1 MTSREYVKAAIEHR
15 EADYIPHFILFCPDA
30 WDAIKAEKG
39 DDVDREELVA
49 DDIASVGIPW
59 WGWNGL
65 ESDWWGAAAPT
76 SRAHAKGGGSYADFE
91 NSIKR
96 AREETDKYILV
107 MIYGSH
113 FEKANSARGIENFL
127 ADMGGEKEFAKKLL
141 TTIIDKNMVML
152 ENILTNPDIDG
163 ILLGS
168 DWGSQ
173 RGLLMSPA
181 CWEDMI
187 APGEQREYDLV
198 HSYGKDVWVHSC
210 GDIQPII
217 PRLVEMG
224 LDVLNPVQPECMDIV
239 ELKKNYGDKLAFWGG
254 ISTQDTLPY
263 GTPEEVKAEA
273 RRVRDILGKD
283 GGYILSPSQN
293 IQGDV
298 PVENIMALLEVA
310 KEKVR

>member
-49 DDIASVGIPW
+49 DDIASIGIPW

-65 ESDWWGAAAPT
+65 ESDWRGAAAPT
-76 SRAHAKGGGSYADFE
+76 SKAHAKGSGSYADFE
-91 NSIKR
+91 NSVKR
-96 AREETDKYILV
+96 AHEETDKYVLV

-173 RGLLMSPA
+173 RGLLMSPET
-181 CWEDMI
+181 WEEMI
-187 APGEQREYDLV
+187 RPGEQREYELV
-198 HSYGKDVWVHSC
+198 HSYGKDVWIHSC
-210 GDIQPII
+210 GNVECII
-217 PRLVEMG
+217 PELIEMG
-224 LDVLNPVQPECMDIV
+224 MDVLNPVQPECMDIQK
-239 ELKKNYGDKLAFWGG
+239 LKENYGDRLTFWGG
-254 ISTQDTLPY
+254 IGTQQILPY
-263 GTPEEVKAEA
+263 GTPDDVRKEA
-273 RRVRDILGKD
+273 RRVRDMMSRN
-283 GGYILSPSQN
+283 GGYIFSPAQD
-293 IQGDV
+293 IQRDV
-298 PVENIMALLEVA
+298 PVENIMALLDVA
-310 KEKVR
+310 REKL